1 MNMGVRKEGFYTHP
15 LSLIFYKNFITC
27 AKGINCF
34 RILLVCLFVDLM
46 QIPWNEFAC
55 NFQETLLH
63 QNVGLESRNMTSNY
77 DVTKIPHQI
86 QMTPYATEW
95 NPPMKI
101 FCVRHWLWTLGI
113 GVMWEIFQE
122 SGNSPVVM
130 HLLKNL
136 DNHSD
141 TMQLA
146 FFKNL
151 GGMSLGE
158 LLDFILRFL
167 MRSWISYASEGVRNN
182 EFFEFICLIKF

>member
-1 MNMGVRKEGFYTHP
+1 
-15 LSLIFYKNFITC
+15 
-27 AKGINCF
+27 
-34 RILLVCLFVDLM
+34 
-46 QIPWNEFAC
+46 
-55 NFQETLLH
+55 
-63 QNVGLESRNMTSNY
+63 
-77 DVTKIPHQI
+77 
-86 QMTPYATEW
+86 
-95 NPPMKI
+95 
-101 FCVRHWLWTLGI
+101 
-113 GVMWEIFQE
+113 
-122 SGNSPVVM
+122 M